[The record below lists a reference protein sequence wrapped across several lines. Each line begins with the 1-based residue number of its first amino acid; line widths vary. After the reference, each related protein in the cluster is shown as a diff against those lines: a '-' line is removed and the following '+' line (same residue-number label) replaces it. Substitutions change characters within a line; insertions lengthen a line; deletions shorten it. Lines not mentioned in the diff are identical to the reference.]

1 MIRAGNEAGK
11 YGRIPGKRVLWGH
24 GMDMKKEPNESWLY
38 FLGRVIQDLLRD
50 KEDAKYWSGIFGM
63 TGSACLAV
71 AFIEG
76 SSMALYAGIACCLY
90 GLKINRKGKGD
101 AE

>member
-1 MIRAGNEAGK
+1 MVIVL
-11 YGRIPGKRVLWGH
+11 YGQRIE
-24 GMDMKKEPNESWLY
+24 MKKEPNESWLH
-38 FLGRVIQDLLRD
+38 FLSRVIQDLLRD

-76 SSMALYAGIACCLY
+76 SSVALYAGIACCLY
-90 GLKINRKGKGD
+90 GLKINRKGKND

>member
-1 MIRAGNEAGK
+1 
-11 YGRIPGKRVLWGH
+11 
-24 GMDMKKEPNESWLY
+24 MKKKPTESWLY
-38 FLGRVIQDLLRD
+38 YFDRVLKDLLKD

-76 SSMALYAGIACCLY
+76 SSLAFYAGIACCVY
-90 GLKINRKGKGD
+90 GLKLNRRGKD
-101 AE
+101 DVE